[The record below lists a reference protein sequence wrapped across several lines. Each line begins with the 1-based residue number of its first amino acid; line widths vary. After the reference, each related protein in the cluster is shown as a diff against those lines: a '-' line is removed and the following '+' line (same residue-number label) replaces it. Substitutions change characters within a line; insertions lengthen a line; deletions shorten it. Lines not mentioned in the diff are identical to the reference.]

1 MAQAQCGTTY
11 GRIAKWPHV
20 YIINTE
26 PLLNGIKPGEL
37 PGKIGSVKPGN
48 REPNPNQEQ
57 AHELETGK
65 PGENSRNAGRKPQ
78 KSDPDGE

>member
-1 MAQAQCGTTY
+1 M
-11 GRIAKWPHV
+11 
-20 YIINTE
+20 
-26 PLLNGIKPGEL
+26 LLNGIKLGEQL
-37 PGKIGSVKPGN
+37 GRIGSVEPGN

-65 PGENSRNAGRKPQ
+65 PGENSRNAGRKLQ